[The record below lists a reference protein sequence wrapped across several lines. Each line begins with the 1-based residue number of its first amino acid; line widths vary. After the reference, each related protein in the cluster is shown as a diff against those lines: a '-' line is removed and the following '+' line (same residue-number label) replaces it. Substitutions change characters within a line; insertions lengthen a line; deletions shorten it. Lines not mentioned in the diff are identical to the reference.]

1 MDEVHEFTIGLLS
14 AKASFYTLFV
24 ENYTKGVS
32 YNILEGE
39 QPQAEEG
46 DRMEIHGWV
55 KNVGDGRGTVW
66 VKITD
71 DTGKVWCNLSV
82 ELESGGAKMFSTCYE
97 QNGGIGE
104 WIYMPDRA
112 YKFTCKAGHG
122 TQTDQTVQIRIS
134 YPAPP
139 WQRPVI
145 LILAGAGTAVIGS
158 MLLPKK
164 WKVIPSVVGVGLAGY
179 GFYDLAKKL
188 GVM

>member
-1 MDEVHEFTIGLLS
+1 MDDVREFTINLAE
-14 AKASFYTLFV
+14 AKASFYNLLV

-39 QPQAEEG
+39 TPEAEVG

-55 KNVGDGRGTVW
+55 KNVGDGAGTIW

-71 DTGKVWCNLSV
+71 DIGKVWCNLSV
-82 ELESGGAKMFSTCYE
+82 YLEPGGAKMYSTVYE
-97 QNGGIGE
+97 RNGGVGE

-112 YKFTCKAGHG
+112 YKFTCEAGHG
-122 TQTDQTVQIRIS
+122 TQTDQTIQIRMG

-139 WQRPVI
+139 WQKPVI
-145 LILAGAGTAVIGS
+145 LILAGVGTGVVGS

-164 WKVIPSVVGVGLAGY
+164 WKILPSVVGAGLAGY

-188 GVM
+188 GVV